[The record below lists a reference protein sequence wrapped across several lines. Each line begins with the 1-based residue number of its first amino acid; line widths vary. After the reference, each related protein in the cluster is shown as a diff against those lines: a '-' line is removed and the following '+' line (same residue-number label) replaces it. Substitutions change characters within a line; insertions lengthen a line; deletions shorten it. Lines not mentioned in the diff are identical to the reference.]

1 MAISD
6 FGESLLS
13 KQRERREK
21 EQRKTDRQALLGT
34 AATVGIGLYRNNLR
48 KKQEEFFN
56 SQAVMDLKLKN
67 AKAQEFATKTD
78 NYVAAV
84 TSSGKNMRGYHV
96 DMGTDLA
103 RQEALFE
110 FGKDPLKRADIEAG
124 LYDDRFR
131 SAGAAY
137 ADRVIPLVEEAQN
150 FTREYRTS
158 GKFEDVLSRV
168 NQHPQNVA
176 SGIAGMFRGK
186 TAKDLDEDTL
196 EAMRSTTLGG
206 MLAPTE
212 KGKRSKV
219 DRIAE
224 QFALVGSLSEAN
236 KIVELED
243 RPNEKTNYSI
253 QFRVNQET
261 GETEV
266 ITTEQRVNRSN
277 NEQVARPTYEINKNA
292 SDPTVMQSVAVKKLK
307 ANFDPRAEAQK
318 ELTNEGYLEYIKRVR
333 AFNDDS
339 IYLSTTGDYTKA
351 MEIWINLAADK
362 DNNYLKP
369 ESKLSTYNAAQRTWI
384 QSSDAA
390 KLLNQ
395 YRVTLEKDPDKANDM
410 LKTYY
415 ETLDLIGVAR
425 VDL

>member
-1 MAISD
+1 
-6 FGESLLS
+6 
-13 KQRERREK
+13 
-21 EQRKTDRQALLGT
+21 
-34 AATVGIGLYRNNLR
+34 
-48 KKQEEFFN
+48 
-56 SQAVMDLKLKN
+56 
-67 AKAQEFATKTD
+67 
-78 NYVAAV
+78 
-84 TSSGKNMRGYHV
+84 
-96 DMGTDLA
+96 
-103 RQEALFE
+103 
-110 FGKDPLKRADIEAG
+110 
-124 LYDDRFR
+124 
-131 SAGAAY
+131 
-137 ADRVIPLVEEAQN
+137 
-150 FTREYRTS
+150 
-158 GKFEDVLSRV
+158 
-168 NQHPQNVA
+168 
-176 SGIAGMFRGK
+176 MFRGK

-243 RPNEKTNYSI
+243 RPNEKINYGI
-253 QFRVNQET
+253 QIRANAET

-266 ITTEQRVNRSN
+266 ITTEQRVNRST

-339 IYLSTTGDYTKA
+339 LYLSTTGDYTKA